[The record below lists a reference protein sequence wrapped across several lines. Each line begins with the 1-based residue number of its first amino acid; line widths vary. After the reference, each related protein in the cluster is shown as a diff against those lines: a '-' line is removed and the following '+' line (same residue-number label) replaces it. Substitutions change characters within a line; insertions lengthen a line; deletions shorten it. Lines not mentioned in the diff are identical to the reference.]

1 MLGDG
6 KTNSSRL
13 AVICALEHST
23 IKFSLILLQRLNS
36 FLDSAHEPY
45 HEFWLWHALEEL
57 EHRSV
62 GLEVYAVVMM
72 RVPAWK
78 RYLFRTIVMN
88 MTVYTLA
95 RAYIHDLKLYA
106 EVDRI
111 KRGFR
116 FTMRFLRR
124 MFVSPGLFMLGFP
137 YFLEYYLPGY
147 DPAGADRKGLGQRL
161 RVLVG
166 NRGTAV

>member
-1 MLGDG
+1 
-6 KTNSSRL
+6 
-13 AVICALEHST
+13 
-23 IKFSLILLQRLNS
+23 
-36 FLDSAHEPY
+36 
-45 HEFWLWHALEEL
+45 
-57 EHRSV
+57 
-62 GLEVYAVVMM
+62 M